1 MSREIRIGM
10 IGAGRI
16 GRVHIEA
23 MHRDVPGVSV
33 GVVCD
38 FIAEKAAKLAAEYG
52 IAKSNANF
60 REVCADPTIDAVAVC
75 SNTESHIEIIECAA
89 KAGKHIFCEKPL
101 ALSLPEIDRALK
113 VVKEAG
119 ILFMLAFNHRYDPGN
134 TKLKQEITAGVIG
147 KPEMVFITGRDP
159 SLQPLEYLKTS
170 GGIFLDT
177 VIHDFDC
184 SRYLLDDEP
193 EEIYARGECN
203 VDPAIAEFGDFDT
216 VMLIARF
223 KKGTLVHYNNSRRAV
238 YGFDQR
244 IEAFG
249 PRGKIETANI
259 LENNLTYAHVDGYHR
274 PPNLNFFMDRYVQAY
289 REEGRI
295 FADCIKNNRVPPSG
309 GFDGRQAVLMGLA
322 AKKSAAENRPVRLE
336 EVDEK

>member
-1 MSREIRIGM
+1 MTKEIRIGL

-16 GRVHIEA
+16 GRVHIA
-23 MHRDVPGVSV
+23 ALHRDVPGVCV
-33 GVVCD
+33 GCVCD
-38 FIAEKAAKLAAEYG
+38 PVGEKAAKLAAEYG
-52 IAKSNANF
+52 IADSTADYRELCANP
-60 REVCADPTIDAVAVC
+60 AIDAVAVC

-89 KAGKHIFCEKPL
+89 LSGKHIFCEKPL
-101 ALSLPEIDRALK
+101 ALTLPEIDRALR
-113 VVKEAG
+113 VVKESG
-119 ILFMLAFNHRYDPGN
+119 VLFMLAFNHRYDAGN
-134 TKLKQEITAGVIG
+134 TKLKKDIAAGVIG

-203 VDPAIAEFGDFDT
+203 VDPAIAQFGDFDT

-223 KKGTLVHYNNSRRAV
+223 RKGTLVHYNNSRRAV

-249 PRGKIETANI
+249 SKGKIETANI
-259 LENNLTYAHVDGYHR
+259 LENNLTYAHVDGYRR

-289 REEGRI
+289 RDEGRI
-295 FADCIKNNRVPPSG
+295 FADCVKNNRVPPSG

-336 EVDEK
+336 EVDVK

>member
-1 MSREIRIGM
+1 MSQEMKIGL

-16 GRVHIEA
+16 GRVHIAA

-38 FIAEKAAKLAAEYG
+38 LVEEKATGLAAEYG
-52 IAKSNANF
+52 VAKTAVSY
-60 REVCADPTIDAVAVC
+60 REVCADPTVDAIAVC
-75 SNTESHIEIIECAA
+75 TNTESHIEIIECAA
-89 KAGKHIFCEKPL
+89 RYGKHIFCEKPL
-101 ALSLPEIDRALK
+101 ALSLPDIDRALA
-113 VVKEAG
+113 VVKESG
-119 ILFMLAFNHRYDPGN
+119 VLFMLAFNHRYDPGN
-134 TKLKQEITAGVIG
+134 TRLKQDIAAGVIG
-147 KPEMVFITGRDP
+147 RPEMVFITGRDP
-159 SLQPLEYLKTS
+159 SLQPLDYLKTS

-203 VDPAIAEFGDFDT
+203 VDPAIASFGDYDT

-223 KKGTLVHYNNSRRAV
+223 KNGTLVHYNNSRRAV

-249 PRGKIETANI
+249 SKGKIETSNI
-259 LENNLTYAHVDGYHR
+259 LETNLTYAHVDGYHR

-295 FADCIKNNRVPPSG
+295 FADCVKNGRTPPSG

-336 EVDEK
+336 EVDIR